1 MPTSVSNHDIIQWN
15 IAIRYYAGTGIY
27 RVIKEKSKSKERDTY
42 NTVFAVDPEF
52 LKTLQLDSWL

>member
-15 IAIRYYAGTGIY
+15 IAIRCYGGTGIY

-42 NTVFAVDPEF
+42 NTVAVDPEF